1 MPFPC
6 NRVILSIL
14 ADVDFLALLTLTGC
28 SASLY
33 HFILDQV
40 VTSSCFLHFLH
51 GNQYTLHHDDKYR
64 LFSQKEIMLLFRVF
78 NTLQRRHGSSFY
90 EETIGVLGPLLSCI
104 PIKMFEKQLP
114 NDYNIPTPP
123 DRKGRV
129 RGVFTLEHIRD
140 QYNIRLQTSWMHLP
154 TYFSVDGQGANVT
167 TFLHLNSPDP
177 FLQEDI
183 LFCKR
188 YVDDFNTYFCLSYAL
203 KRPRNS
209 SENVVLDSVHTI
221 RKMFAESGGNS
232 WFEKRCI
239 QGLVAFGFR
248 PRFVNEEI
256 IPTASEKAFQV
267 LFELD
272 GWMEMWTPAELGWW
286 FAFGLTQWPEV
297 TQRLINTS
305 FKSKS
310 ETLIWLFLGAH
321 HWFHTF
327 QLDRWDSDE
336 SNNYCCP
343 TMSHGCERE
352 FIMEYIS
359 SVSPEDRIWIVRQIV
374 RRAPE
379 FGVCRELG
387 ANLFSY
393 FVVHDL
399 THADI
404 VLSTL
409 LDEICD
415 SRLQYIF
422 EYAISLA
429 ITEYQHENGVIL
441 LKLEMSR
448 KYMNSLLRRD
458 TELYSL
464 LKRSDIS

>member
-1 MPFPC
+1 
-6 NRVILSIL
+6 
-14 ADVDFLALLTLTGC
+14 
-28 SASLY
+28 
-33 HFILDQV
+33 
-40 VTSSCFLHFLH
+40 
-51 GNQYTLHHDDKYR
+51 
-64 LFSQKEIMLLFRVF
+64 
-78 NTLQRRHGSSFY
+78 
-90 EETIGVLGPLLSCI
+90 
-104 PIKMFEKQLP
+104 
-114 NDYNIPTPP
+114 
-123 DRKGRV
+123 
-129 RGVFTLEHIRD
+129 
-140 QYNIRLQTSWMHLP
+140 
-154 TYFSVDGQGANVT
+154 
-167 TFLHLNSPDP
+167 
-177 FLQEDI
+177 
-183 LFCKR
+183 
-188 YVDDFNTYFCLSYAL
+188 
-203 KRPRNS
+203 
-209 SENVVLDSVHTI
+209 
-221 RKMFAESGGNS
+221 
-232 WFEKRCI
+232 
-239 QGLVAFGFR
+239 
-248 PRFVNEEI
+248 
-256 IPTASEKAFQV
+256 
-267 LFELD
+267 
-272 GWMEMWTPAELGWW
+272 MEMWTPAELGWW